1 MSAVAADE
9 TSSSSASFRD
19 LALSEPVL
27 RALVDVGYESPSPI
41 QAATIPVL
49 LSGADMLGQAQT
61 GTGKTA
67 AFALPAL
74 SRIDLSKHEPQ
85 VLVLVPTRELAL
97 QVSEA
102 FLRYAA
108 HIKGFHVLPIYGG
121 QSYQPQLN
129 ALRRGVHVVVG
140 TPGRVIDHMNR
151 GTLKLGGL
159 SLLVLDEADEMLAMG
174 FVDAV
179 ESILEQTPPQ
189 RQVALFSATMA
200 APIRRIAAKHL
211 RSPVEVTIKSK
222 TSTATNIRQRYWMV
236 SGMHKLDA
244 LTRILEAETFDGML
258 VFTRTKQS
266 TVELAEKL
274 EARGF
279 AAAPLNG
286 DIPQPQRERTVARL
300 KAGQID
306 IVVATDVAARGLDVE
321 RIGHVVNYDV
331 PYDTESYVHRIG
343 RTGRAGR
350 KGEAILFIAP
360 RERNML
366 RAIERAT
373 RQVIEP
379 MNLPSVDAVN
389 TLRIAKLKQRI
400 AESIAKGDGNLY
412 RPVLEQLETESGM
425 ALIDIAAALASLSQ
439 GSTPLLLAQK
449 AERPADSY
457 SPHRERD
464 SRREETR
471 EPRRERPAAQ
481 ERPAAPERAAPQD
494 RPAAPERPA
503 GREPSRAR
511 DSHREERPR
520 KSGPAQ
526 METFR
531 IEVGSVHGIKPG
543 NIVGAIANEADIEGV
558 HIGRV
563 DIREDHSYVD
573 LPEGMPKEIFKQ
585 LQKVRVAGRELRI
598 SRVSEKPPKPPRATL
613 GRHPGAVAREARPA
627 KPKIAARRRTKN

>member
-1 MSAVAADE
+1 MSAVPDLIVSA
-9 TSSSSASFRD
+9 ASFAD
-19 LALSEPVL
+19 LGLSDAVL
-27 RALVDVGYESPSPI
+27 RAIADVGYESPSPI
-41 QAATIPVL
+41 QAQTIPVL
-49 LSGADMLGQAQT
+49 LSGRDMLGQAQT

-74 SRIDLSKHEPQ
+74 TKIALDQREPQ

-102 FLRYAA
+102 FVRYAS
-108 HIKGFHVLPIYGG
+108 HLKGFHVLPIYGG

-151 GTLKLGGL
+151 GTLKLSGL
-159 SLLVLDEADEMLAMG
+159 TLLVLDEADEMLRMG
-174 FVDAV
+174 FIDAV
-179 ESILEQTPPQ
+179 ESILEQTPPE
-189 RQVALFSATMA
+189 RQVALFSATIPS
-200 APIRRIAAKHL
+200 PIRRIAQKHL
-211 RSPVEVTIKSK
+211 RAPVEVTIKSK

-236 SGMHKLDA
+236 SGVHKLDA

-286 DIPQPQRERTVARL
+286 DIPQAQRERTVARL
-300 KAGQID
+300 KAGQVD
-306 IVVATDVAARGLDVE
+306 ILVATDVAARGLDVE

-350 KGEAILFIAP
+350 NGEAILFIAP

-389 TLRIAKLKQRI
+389 MLRIAKFKQRI
-400 AESIAKGDGNLY
+400 TETIAKGDAHTY
-412 RPVLEQLETESGM
+412 RPILEQMEAESGV

-439 GSTPLLLAQK
+439 GTTPLLLAAK
-449 AERPADSY
+449 
-457 SPHRERD
+457 
-464 SRREETR
+464 
-471 EPRRERPAAQ
+471 
-481 ERPAAPERAAPQD
+481 
-494 RPAAPERPA
+494 PERPVQA
-503 GREPSRAR
+503 HPAAAAEPPADRAR
-511 DSHREERPR
+511 PA
-520 KSGPAQ
+520 SGHQRGRAAGL

-531 IEVGSVHGIKPG
+531 VEVGSLHGIKPG
-543 NIVGAIANEADIEGV
+543 NIVGAIANEAGIEGV

-573 LPEGMPKEIFKQ
+573 LPEGMPKPIFKQ
-585 LQKVRVAGRELRI
+585 LQKVRVGGRELRI
-598 SRVSEKPPKPPRATL
+598 SKVSEKPPKPPRATL
-613 GRHPGAVAREARPA
+613 GRHPGAKARE
-627 KPKIAARRRTKN
+627 KPKIAVRRRAKE

>member
-1 MSAVAADE
+1 MSAVPADE
-9 TSSSSASFRD
+9 IPNAMSFRD

-27 RALVDVGYESPSPI
+27 RALTDVGYESPSPI

-74 SRIDLSKHEPQ
+74 TRIDLSKHEPQ

-97 QVSEA
+97 QVAEA

-108 HIKGFHVLPIYGG
+108 HLKGFHVLPIYGG

-151 GTLKLGGL
+151 GTLRLTGL
-159 SLLVLDEADEMLAMG
+159 TLLVLDEADEMLRMG

-189 RQVALFSATMA
+189 RQVALFSATIP
-200 APIRRIAAKHL
+200 APIRRIASKHL
-211 RSPVEVTIKSK
+211 RSPVEVTIKSR
-222 TSTATNIRQRYWMV
+222 TSTATNIRQRYWIV
-236 SGMHKLDA
+236 SGIHKLDA

-300 KAGQID
+300 KSGQID

-350 KGEAILFIAP
+350 NGEAILFIAP

-379 MNLPSVDAVN
+379 MNLPTVDAVN
-389 TLRIAKLKQRI
+389 ALRITKFKQRV
-400 AESIAKGDGNLY
+400 AETVASGEATAF
-412 RPVLEQLETESGM
+412 RPVLEQMEAETGLP
-425 ALIDIAAALASLSQ
+425 LIDIAAALASLSQ
-439 GSTPLLLAQK
+439 GTTPLLLTGK
-449 AERPADSY
+449 SEPPPAT
-457 SPHRERD
+457 SPPAFEK
-464 SRREETR
+464 
-471 EPRRERPAAQ
+471 PAA
-481 ERPAAPERAAPQD
+481 AARSP
-494 RPAAPERPA
+494 
-503 GREPSRAR
+503 GAR
-511 DSHREERPR
+511 STN
-520 KSGPAQ
+520 GQ

-543 NIVGAIANEADIEGV
+543 NIVGAIASEAGIEGV

-563 DIREDHSYVD
+563 DIRDDHSFVD
-573 LPEGMPKEIFKQ
+573 LPEGMPKEIFKE

-598 SRVSEKPPKPPRATL
+598 SRVTEKPAKPPRDTA
-613 GRHPGAVAREARPA
+613 GRHPAPRPIARKMLSRSGS
-627 KPKIAARRRTKN
+627 KK

>member
-1 MSAVAADE
+1 MSAVPADE
-9 TSSSSASFRD
+9 PLGTISFRD

-27 RALVDVGYESPSPI
+27 RALTDVGYESPSPI

-74 SRIDLSKHEPQ
+74 TRIDLSKHEPQ

-102 FLRYAA
+102 FLKYAA
-108 HIKGFHVLPIYGG
+108 HLKGFHVLPIYGG

-151 GTLKLGGL
+151 GTLKLSGL
-159 SLLVLDEADEMLAMG
+159 TLLVLDEADEMLRMG

-189 RQVALFSATMA
+189 RQVALFSATIP

-211 RSPVEVTIKSK
+211 RTPVEVTIKSK
-222 TSTATNIRQRYWMV
+222 TSTATNIRQRYWIV

-244 LTRILEAETFDGML
+244 LTRILEAEPFDGML

-286 DIPQPQRERTVARL
+286 DIPQPLRERTVARL

-373 RQVIEP
+373 RQAIEP

-389 TLRIAKLKQRI
+389 ALRIAKFKTRVS
-400 AESIAKGDGNLY
+400 ETIAKGEAT
-412 RPVLEQLETESGM
+412 VLRSVVEQLEAETGLP
-425 ALIDIAAALASLSQ
+425 LIDIAAALASLAQ
-439 GSTPLLLAQK
+439 GSTPLLLAGK
-449 AERPADSY
+449 SERP
-457 SPHRERD
+457 SPPPESSRPTERD
-464 SRREETR
+464 KPSS
-471 EPRRERPAAQ
+471 RERPSER
-481 ERPAAPERAAPQD
+481 ERPVRERPSERELAPDRARAAEAPP
-494 RPAAPERPA
+494 PATAETFDTARKPRTKSA
-503 GREPSRAR
+503 GS
-511 DSHREERPR
+511 
-520 KSGPAQ
+520 Q

-543 NIVGAIANEADIEGV
+543 NIVGAIANESGIEGV

-563 DIREDHSYVD
+563 DIREDHSFVD
-573 LPEGMPKEIFKQ
+573 LPEGMPNPIFKD

-598 SRVSEKPPKPPRATL
+598 SRVTEKPPKPRRGAAERGAAPRKML
-613 GRHPGAVAREARPA
+613 SRHKA
-627 KPKIAARRRTKN
+627 KN

>member
-1 MSAVAADE
+1 MSAVSTDE
-9 TSSSSASFRD
+9 SPSAISFRD

-27 RALVDVGYESPSPI
+27 RALTDVGYESPSPI

-74 SRIDLSKHEPQ
+74 TRIDLSKHEPQ

-97 QVSEA
+97 QVAEA
-102 FLRYAA
+102 FLKYAA
-108 HIKGFHVLPIYGG
+108 HLKGFHVLPIYGG

-151 GTLKLGGL
+151 GTLKLTGL
-159 SLLVLDEADEMLAMG
+159 TLLVLDEADEMLRMG

-179 ESILEQTPPQ
+179 ESILEQTPQQ
-189 RQVALFSATMA
+189 RQVALFSATLP
-200 APIRRIAAKHL
+200 APIRRIASKHL
-211 RSPVEVTIKSK
+211 RSPREITIKSK
-222 TSTATNIRQRYWMV
+222 TSTATNIRQRYWIV

-258 VFTRTKQS
+258 IFTRTKQS

-300 KAGQID
+300 KAAQID

-373 RQVIEP
+373 RQTIEP
-379 MNLPSVDAVN
+379 MNLPTVDAVN
-389 TLRIAKLKQRI
+389 ALRIAKFKQRVT
-400 AESIAKGDGNLY
+400 ETIAKGEATVF
-412 RPVLEQLETESGM
+412 RPVLEQLEAETGLP
-425 ALIDIAAALASLSQ
+425 LIDIAAALASLSQ
-439 GSTPLLLAQK
+439 GTTPLLLASK
-449 AERPADSY
+449 AERPAEAYAPSAGAGGRGRSEHEGRDTRD
-457 SPHRERD
+457 PRD
-464 SRREETR
+464 SR
-471 EPRRERPAAQ
+471 ERHEKPAPV
-481 ERPAAPERAAPQD
+481 EK
-494 RPAAPERPA
+494 
-503 GREPSRAR
+503 SRMSENFADTKA
-511 DSHREERPR
+511 DSSTPR
-520 KSGPAQ
+520 KPRAKSAASL

-543 NIVGAIANEADIEGV
+543 NIVGAIANEAGIEGV

-563 DIREDHSYVD
+563 DIREDHSFVD
-573 LPEGMPKEIFKQ
+573 LPEGMPKQIFKD
-585 LQKVRVAGRELRI
+585 LQKVRVVGRELRI
-598 SRVSEKPPKPPRATL
+598 SRVSEKPPKPPRDST
-613 GRHPGAVAREARPA
+613 GRHTERKMLTRP
-627 KPKIAARRRTKN
+627 KTKNRVKN